1 MAGQI
6 KKMID
11 SYVAQMSQGNPT
23 RAGLILSKL
32 CIQGIIPK
40 KYDESSSDDPIVIE
54 KLRTLAKQ
62 ANINL

>member
-11 SYVAQMSQGNPT
+11 NYVTQMSQGDPT
-23 RAGLILSKL
+23 RVGLIQSKL

-40 KYDESSSDDPIVIE
+40 KYDESSTDDPVVIE
-54 KLRTLAKQ
+54 KIRTIAKQ
-62 ANINL
+62 ANIKL